1 MQTIGRAARNA
12 DGLVILYA
20 DTVTDSMRA
29 RHRTR
34 PSAAARFRTTYNK
47 EHGIV
52 PQTIRKD
59 VREILEISKKDE
71 DGARRRGKR
80 KLSERER
87 DEEITQARKAD
98 AGGEPR
104 CWNSSTPPCCATAS
118 SSCARNK
125 NKREKAMKKYL
136 PYLNILGA
144 AACWGCIGLFN
155 RFLMRAGMGA
165 ANIVVI
171 RNFGGLVLLT
181 LIFAL
186 RERSVFHVK
195 AKHLPIF
202 FGTGVVSMVFFTL
215 CYFKCQ
221 ELCSLAVS
229 AILLY
234 TAPAMV
240 VLMSAA
246 VFRERITRKKI
257 LALAL
262 ALLGCSFVTGV
273 WSGDASVTA
282 AGVLFGLGAGFLYA
296 LYSIF
301 APFGLRHYT
310 PFTVVYWTFV
320 FGGLGSLFL
329 LDAGEMRTV
338 FADGRMVLV
347 ALGLIVISTVL
358 PYLLYTNGLAR
369 VESGKASILASL
381 EPVVA
386 SFVGIL
392 AFGEPVSLMV
402 FLGLGCILACVY
414 VLR

>member
-1 MQTIGRAARNA
+1 
-12 DGLVILYA
+12 
-20 DTVTDSMRA
+20 
-29 RHRTR
+29 
-34 PSAAARFRTTYNK
+34 
-47 EHGIV
+47 
-52 PQTIRKD
+52 
-59 VREILEISKKDE
+59 
-71 DGARRRGKR
+71 
-80 KLSERER
+80 
-87 DEEITQARKAD
+87 
-98 AGGEPR
+98 
-104 CWNSSTPPCCATAS
+104 
-118 SSCARNK
+118 
-125 NKREKAMKKYL
+125 MKKYL

-246 VFRERITRKKI
+246 VFRERITRKKL

-282 AGVLFGLGAGFLYA
+282 AGGGARRGRRAFSPSLTMICMPSPQTRMGISVGKRHGKSVQRNRIKR
-296 LYSIF
+296 L
-301 APFGLRHYT
+301 LREAFRAELKEMKGT
-310 PFTVVYWTFV
+310 WTI
-320 FGGLGSLFL
+320 
-329 LDAGEMRTV
+329 
-338 FADGRMVLV
+338 VLV
-347 ALGLIVISTVL
+347 PKVRDEYELSTFKKHL
-358 PYLLYTNGLAR
+358 KCMIKKEKL
-369 VESGKASILASL
+369 
-381 EPVVA
+381 
-386 SFVGIL
+386 
-392 AFGEPVSLMV
+392 
-402 FLGLGCILACVY
+402 
-414 VLR
+414 

>member
-1 MQTIGRAARNA
+1 M
-12 DGLVILYA
+12 
-20 DTVTDSMRA
+20 
-29 RHRTR
+29 
-34 PSAAARFRTTYNK
+34 
-47 EHGIV
+47 
-52 PQTIRKD
+52 
-59 VREILEISKKDE
+59 
-71 DGARRRGKR
+71 
-80 KLSERER
+80 
-87 DEEITQARKAD
+87 
-98 AGGEPR
+98 
-104 CWNSSTPPCCATAS
+104 
-118 SSCARNK
+118 
-125 NKREKAMKKYL
+125 
-136 PYLNILGA
+136 
-144 AACWGCIGLFN
+144 
-155 RFLMRAGMGA
+155 
-165 ANIVVI
+165 
-171 RNFGGLVLLT
+171 
-181 LIFAL
+181 
-186 RERSVFHVK
+186 
-195 AKHLPIF
+195 
-202 FGTGVVSMVFFTL
+202 
-215 CYFKCQ
+215 
-221 ELCSLAVS
+221 S

-246 VFRERITRKKI
+246 VFRERVTRRKI

-282 AGVLFGLGAGFLYA
+282 VGVLFGLGAGFLYA

-338 FADGRMVLV
+338 FADGRMILV

>member
-1 MQTIGRAARNA
+1 
-12 DGLVILYA
+12 
-20 DTVTDSMRA
+20 
-29 RHRTR
+29 
-34 PSAAARFRTTYNK
+34 
-47 EHGIV
+47 
-52 PQTIRKD
+52 
-59 VREILEISKKDE
+59 
-71 DGARRRGKR
+71 
-80 KLSERER
+80 
-87 DEEITQARKAD
+87 
-98 AGGEPR
+98 
-104 CWNSSTPPCCATAS
+104 
-118 SSCARNK
+118 
-125 NKREKAMKKYL
+125 MKKYL

-246 VFRERITRKKI
+246 VFRERITRKKL
-257 LALAL
+257 LALVL

-282 AGVLFGLGAGFLYA
+282 VGVLFGLGAGFLYA
-296 LYSIF
+296 LYSI
-301 APFGLRHYT
+301 L
-310 PFTVVYWTFV
+310 
-320 FGGLGSLFL
+320 SL
-329 LDAGEMRTV
+329 
-338 FADGRMVLV
+338 
-347 ALGLIVISTVL
+347 IHI
-358 PYLLYTNGLAR
+358 
-369 VESGKASILASL
+369 
-381 EPVVA
+381 
-386 SFVGIL
+386 
-392 AFGEPVSLMV
+392 
-402 FLGLGCILACVY
+402 
-414 VLR
+414 

>member
-1 MQTIGRAARNA
+1 
-12 DGLVILYA
+12 
-20 DTVTDSMRA
+20 
-29 RHRTR
+29 
-34 PSAAARFRTTYNK
+34 
-47 EHGIV
+47 
-52 PQTIRKD
+52 
-59 VREILEISKKDE
+59 
-71 DGARRRGKR
+71 
-80 KLSERER
+80 
-87 DEEITQARKAD
+87 
-98 AGGEPR
+98 
-104 CWNSSTPPCCATAS
+104 
-118 SSCARNK
+118 
-125 NKREKAMKKYL
+125 MKKYL

-282 AGVLFGLGAGFLYA
+282 AGVVRTGRGLPLRALLHLRAVRPAALYA
-296 LYSIF
+296 VHR
-301 APFGLRHYT
+301 G
-310 PFTVVYWTFV
+310 V
-320 FGGLGSLFL
+320 
-329 LDAGEMRTV
+329 LDVRVRRAR
-338 FADGRMVLV
+338 L
-347 ALGLIVISTVL
+347 AL
-358 PYLLYTNGLAR
+358 PAR
-369 VESGKASILASL
+369 RG
-381 EPVVA
+381 
-386 SFVGIL
+386 
-392 AFGEPVSLMV
+392 
-402 FLGLGCILACVY
+402 
-414 VLR
+414 

>member
-1 MQTIGRAARNA
+1 
-12 DGLVILYA
+12 
-20 DTVTDSMRA
+20 
-29 RHRTR
+29 
-34 PSAAARFRTTYNK
+34 
-47 EHGIV
+47 
-52 PQTIRKD
+52 
-59 VREILEISKKDE
+59 
-71 DGARRRGKR
+71 
-80 KLSERER
+80 
-87 DEEITQARKAD
+87 
-98 AGGEPR
+98 
-104 CWNSSTPPCCATAS
+104 
-118 SSCARNK
+118 
-125 NKREKAMKKYL
+125 MKKYL

-262 ALLGCSFVTGV
+262 ALLGCALVTDVFTGGL
-273 WSGDASVTA
+273 SLTTKGM
-282 AGVLFGLGAGFLYA
+282 LFGLGAAFFYA

-301 APFGLRHYT
+301 APFGLRHYS
-310 PFTVVYWTFV
+310 PLAVVFWTFV
-320 FGGLGSLFL
+320 F
-329 LDAGEMRTV
+329 A
-338 FADGRMVLV
+338 
-347 ALGLIVISTVL
+347 ALGALFVADWGNLMTVLSVPQNALLAAGLVLLSTVA
-358 PYLLYTNGLAR
+358 PYILYTKGLAN
-369 VESGKASILASL
+369 VESGKASIMASI
-381 EPVVA
+381 EPVVGTL
-386 SFVGIL
+386 VGTL
-392 AFGEPVSLMV
+392 VFGEPISAGV
-402 FLGLGCILACVY
+402 FLGLACVLACVY
-414 VLR
+414 ILR

>member
-1 MQTIGRAARNA
+1 
-12 DGLVILYA
+12 
-20 DTVTDSMRA
+20 
-29 RHRTR
+29 
-34 PSAAARFRTTYNK
+34 
-47 EHGIV
+47 
-52 PQTIRKD
+52 
-59 VREILEISKKDE
+59 
-71 DGARRRGKR
+71 
-80 KLSERER
+80 
-87 DEEITQARKAD
+87 
-98 AGGEPR
+98 
-104 CWNSSTPPCCATAS
+104 
-118 SSCARNK
+118 
-125 NKREKAMKKYL
+125 MKKYL

-246 VFRERITRKKI
+246 VFRERITRKKL

-262 ALLGCSFVTGV
+262 ALLGCSFV
-273 WSGDASVTA
+273 
-282 AGVLFGLGAGFLYA
+282 
-296 LYSIF
+296 
-301 APFGLRHYT
+301 
-310 PFTVVYWTFV
+310 
-320 FGGLGSLFL
+320 GGLGSLFL

>member
-1 MQTIGRAARNA
+1 
-12 DGLVILYA
+12 
-20 DTVTDSMRA
+20 
-29 RHRTR
+29 
-34 PSAAARFRTTYNK
+34 
-47 EHGIV
+47 
-52 PQTIRKD
+52 
-59 VREILEISKKDE
+59 
-71 DGARRRGKR
+71 
-80 KLSERER
+80 
-87 DEEITQARKAD
+87 
-98 AGGEPR
+98 
-104 CWNSSTPPCCATAS
+104 
-118 SSCARNK
+118 
-125 NKREKAMKKYL
+125 MKKYL

-246 VFRERITRKKI
+246 VFRERITRRKI

-282 AGVLFGLGAGFLYA
+282 VGVLFGLGAGFLYA

-320 FGGLGSLFL
+320 WRARLTLPARRGRDARGVRGRENDPRRAGADRHFDGAAVSAVYERPCQGRERQGEHSGESGAGGRVVRGHPRLRR
-329 LDAGEMRTV
+329 AGEL
-338 FADGRMVLV
+338 DGIFRAGVHPRL
-347 ALGLIVISTVL
+347 
-358 PYLLYTNGLAR
+358 R
-369 VESGKASILASL
+369 VCIEVNEDGK
-381 EPVVA
+381 E
-386 SFVGIL
+386 
-392 AFGEPVSLMV
+392 
-402 FLGLGCILACVY
+402 
-414 VLR
+414 

>member
-1 MQTIGRAARNA
+1 
-12 DGLVILYA
+12 
-20 DTVTDSMRA
+20 
-29 RHRTR
+29 
-34 PSAAARFRTTYNK
+34 
-47 EHGIV
+47 
-52 PQTIRKD
+52 
-59 VREILEISKKDE
+59 
-71 DGARRRGKR
+71 
-80 KLSERER
+80 
-87 DEEITQARKAD
+87 
-98 AGGEPR
+98 
-104 CWNSSTPPCCATAS
+104 
-118 SSCARNK
+118 
-125 NKREKAMKKYL
+125 MKKYL

-246 VFRERITRKKI
+246 VFRERITRKKL

-282 AGVLFGLGAGFLYA
+282 VGVLFGLGAGFLYA

-301 APFGLRHYT
+301 APFGLQHYT

-338 FADGRMVLV
+338 FADGRIGPRRAGADRHFDGAAVSAV
-347 ALGLIVISTVL
+347 YERPCQGRERQGEHS
-358 PYLLYTNGLAR
+358 G
-369 VESGKASILASL
+369 ESGAGGR
-381 EPVVA
+381 VVRGHSRLRRA
-386 SFVGIL
+386 GELDGIFRAGVHPRL
-392 AFGEPVSLMV
+392 RVCIEVKGYGEGKKKQDECFDRKRGRIFCRGGAFAARCCRGPHNGRDRC
-402 FLGLGCILACVY
+402 F
-414 VLR
+414 

>member
-1 MQTIGRAARNA
+1 
-12 DGLVILYA
+12 
-20 DTVTDSMRA
+20 
-29 RHRTR
+29 
-34 PSAAARFRTTYNK
+34 
-47 EHGIV
+47 
-52 PQTIRKD
+52 
-59 VREILEISKKDE
+59 
-71 DGARRRGKR
+71 
-80 KLSERER
+80 
-87 DEEITQARKAD
+87 
-98 AGGEPR
+98 
-104 CWNSSTPPCCATAS
+104 
-118 SSCARNK
+118 
-125 NKREKAMKKYL
+125 MKKYL

-155 RFLMRAGMGA
+155 RFLMRVGMGA

-338 FADGRMVLV
+338 
-347 ALGLIVISTVL
+347 L
-358 PYLLYTNGLAR
+358 PYLLYTNGLAK

>member
-1 MQTIGRAARNA
+1 
-12 DGLVILYA
+12 
-20 DTVTDSMRA
+20 
-29 RHRTR
+29 
-34 PSAAARFRTTYNK
+34 
-47 EHGIV
+47 
-52 PQTIRKD
+52 
-59 VREILEISKKDE
+59 
-71 DGARRRGKR
+71 
-80 KLSERER
+80 
-87 DEEITQARKAD
+87 
-98 AGGEPR
+98 
-104 CWNSSTPPCCATAS
+104 
-118 SSCARNK
+118 
-125 NKREKAMKKYL
+125 MKKYL

-240 VLMSAA
+240 VLMSAL
-246 VFRERITRKKI
+246 VFKEKITGKKL

-262 ALLGCSFVTGV
+262 ALLGCALVTGV
-273 WSGDASVTA
+273 FTGGLSLTMKGL
-282 AGVLFGLGAGFLYA
+282 LFGLGAAFFYA

-301 APFGLRHYT
+301 APFGLRHYS
-310 PFTVVYWTFV
+310 PLAVVFWTFV
-320 FGGLGSLFL
+320 F
-329 LDAGEMRTV
+329 A
-338 FADGRMVLV
+338 
-347 ALGLIVISTVL
+347 ALGALFVADWGNLMTVLSVPQNALLAAGLVLLSTVA
-358 PYLLYTNGLAR
+358 PYILYTKGLAN
-369 VESGKASILASL
+369 VESGKASIMASI
-381 EPVVA
+381 EPVVGTL
-386 SFVGIL
+386 VGTL
-392 AFGEPVSLMV
+392 VFGEPISAGV
-402 FLGLGCILACVY
+402 FLGLACILACVY
-414 VLR
+414 ILR

>member
-1 MQTIGRAARNA
+1 
-12 DGLVILYA
+12 
-20 DTVTDSMRA
+20 
-29 RHRTR
+29 
-34 PSAAARFRTTYNK
+34 
-47 EHGIV
+47 
-52 PQTIRKD
+52 
-59 VREILEISKKDE
+59 
-71 DGARRRGKR
+71 
-80 KLSERER
+80 
-87 DEEITQARKAD
+87 
-98 AGGEPR
+98 
-104 CWNSSTPPCCATAS
+104 
-118 SSCARNK
+118 
-125 NKREKAMKKYL
+125 MKKYL

-246 VFRERITRKKI
+246 VFRERITRKKL

-358 PYLLYTNGLAR
+358 PYLLYTKGLEG
-369 VESGKASILASL
+369 VESGRASIITNI
-381 EPVVA
+381 EPVVETLVGV
-386 SFVGIL
+386 FVFKEAL
-392 AFGEPVSLMV
+392 TVWTV
-402 FLGLGCILACVY
+402 LGMACVFGC
-414 VLR
+414 VILLANGDKKCEEKPVKSCTAFT

>member
-1 MQTIGRAARNA
+1 
-12 DGLVILYA
+12 
-20 DTVTDSMRA
+20 
-29 RHRTR
+29 
-34 PSAAARFRTTYNK
+34 
-47 EHGIV
+47 
-52 PQTIRKD
+52 
-59 VREILEISKKDE
+59 
-71 DGARRRGKR
+71 
-80 KLSERER
+80 
-87 DEEITQARKAD
+87 
-98 AGGEPR
+98 
-104 CWNSSTPPCCATAS
+104 
-118 SSCARNK
+118 
-125 NKREKAMKKYL
+125 MKKYL

-144 AACWGCIGLFN
+144 AACWGCIGLFS
-155 RFLMRAGMGA
+155 RTLSLAGMSA

-171 RNFGGLVLLT
+171 RNLGGLILLT

-186 RERSVFHVK
+186 TDRSVFHVK
-195 AKHLPIF
+195 PKHLPIF
-202 FGTGVVSMVFFTL
+202 FGTGVVSVLLFTL
-215 CYFKCQ
+215 CYFRCQ

-246 VFRERITRKKI
+246 VFRERITGKKVM
-257 LALAL
+257 ALVL

-273 WSGDASVTA
+273 WSGGASVTA
-282 AGVLFGLGAGFLYA
+282 AGVLFGLGSAFFYA

-329 LDAGEMRTV
+329 LDAGEMRAV
-338 FADGRMVLV
+338 FADGKMILV

-358 PYLLYTNGLAR
+358 PYLLYTNGLAK
-369 VESGKASILASL
+369 VESGKASIRASL

-386 SFVGIL
+386 SCVGIL
-392 AFGEPVSLMV
+392 AFGEPGSLRG

>member
-1 MQTIGRAARNA
+1 MLEFEYARRAAR
-12 DGLVILYA
+12 
-20 DTVTDSMRA
+20 
-29 RHRTR
+29 
-34 PSAAARFRTTYNK
+34 P
-47 EHGIV
+47 
-52 PQTIRKD
+52 
-59 VREILEISKKDE
+59 
-71 DGARRRGKR
+71 
-80 KLSERER
+80 
-87 DEEITQARKAD
+87 
-98 AGGEPR
+98 
-104 CWNSSTPPCCATAS
+104 AS

-246 VFRERITRKKI
+246 VFRERITRKKL

-282 AGVLFGLGAGFLYA
+282 VGVLFGLGAGFLYA

-301 APFGLRHYT
+301 APFACGTIRRSPWCT
-310 PFTVVYWTFV
+310 
-320 FGGLGSLFL
+320 GRSCSAGS
-329 LDAGEMRTV
+329 AHSSCSTRARCARCSRTGEWSSSRW
-338 FADGRMVLV
+338 G
-347 ALGLIVISTVL
+347 
-358 PYLLYTNGLAR
+358 
-369 VESGKASILASL
+369 
-381 EPVVA
+381 
-386 SFVGIL
+386 
-392 AFGEPVSLMV
+392 
-402 FLGLGCILACVY
+402 
-414 VLR
+414 

>member
-1 MQTIGRAARNA
+1 
-12 DGLVILYA
+12 
-20 DTVTDSMRA
+20 
-29 RHRTR
+29 
-34 PSAAARFRTTYNK
+34 
-47 EHGIV
+47 
-52 PQTIRKD
+52 
-59 VREILEISKKDE
+59 
-71 DGARRRGKR
+71 
-80 KLSERER
+80 
-87 DEEITQARKAD
+87 
-98 AGGEPR
+98 
-104 CWNSSTPPCCATAS
+104 
-118 SSCARNK
+118 
-125 NKREKAMKKYL
+125 MKKYL

-246 VFRERITRKKI
+246 VFRERITRKKL

-273 WSGDASVTA
+273 WSG
-282 AGVLFGLGAGFLYA
+282 
-296 LYSIF
+296 
-301 APFGLRHYT
+301 
-310 PFTVVYWTFV
+310 
-320 FGGLGSLFL
+320 
-329 LDAGEMRTV
+329 DAGEMRTV